1 MTGTYSID
9 DLTGFISWEHFLFAW
24 KVRPQSVEADDL
36 KREALDLLEELKG
49 KVSINYMICPFDVHS
64 EGDDIVIG
72 DTLHIPFL
80 RQQRPGDD
88 GCCLCMSDYIKEEG
102 DRLYVFA
109 TTVKDMGGTTSTESE
124 DDPYRSLLLQTLSD
138 RLAEAAAEHLQADVE
153 KQEGLNPLSIIR
165 PAVGYPSI
173 PDMSINFMIDRLCGF
188 GNIGVSLTES
198 GMMRPH
204 SSVSGFMILNPQARY
219 FSVGEISEEQLTD
232 YAARRGFPVEKMKVF
247 IYA

>member
-24 KVRPQSVEADDL
+24 KVRPQSMEADDL

>member
-9 DLTGFISWEHFLFAW
+9 ELTDFVSWDHFFFTW
-24 KVRPQSVEADDL
+24 KVSAQSVEADGL
-36 KREALDLLEELKG
+36 KAEALDLLEELREKAT
-49 KVSINYMICPFDVHS
+49 VNYMLFPFEVFPD
-64 EGDDIVIG
+64 GDDIVL
-72 DTLHIPFL
+72 DDSLRIPFL

-88 GCCLCMSDYIKEEG
+88 GCCLCMSDYIKAEG

-109 TTVKDMGGTTSTESE
+109 TTVKLAEGTDGTDAS

-153 KQEGLNPLSIIR
+153 KREGLPPFSIIR

-188 GNIGVSLTES
+188 GKIGVSLTES
-198 GMMRPH
+198 GMMQPH
-204 SSVSGFMILNPQARY
+204 SSVSGFMILNPEAKY
-219 FSVGEISEEQLTD
+219 FSVGEISDEQLVD

-247 IYA
+247 VYA

>member
-109 TTVKDMGGTTSTESE
+109 TTVKDMDGTTSTESE

-153 KQEGLNPLSIIR
+153 KLEGLNPLSIIR

>member
-9 DLTGFISWEHFLFAW
+9 DLTCFISWEHFLFAW

-36 KREALDLLEELKG
+36 KREALDLLEELRG
-49 KVSINYMICPFDVHS
+49 KVSINYMICPFDVHPD
-64 EGDDIVIG
+64 GDDIVIG

-109 TTVKDMGGTTSTESE
+109 TTVKDMGGTTSTESD

-153 KQEGLNPLSIIR
+153 KLEGLNPLSIIR